1 MYKHTGIFKEAAKPT
16 HIVKYT
22 STLLLEL
29 ATPEETPRPRH
40 SYPFLFVFILFFT
53 LHCMYKSMNI

>member
-1 MYKHTGIFKEAAKPT
+1 MYKHTGIFKEAAKPK
-16 HIVKYT
+16 HIIKYT

-29 ATPEETPRPRH
+29 ATPEETPCH